1 MIRRAASAVR
11 EGAVR
16 IALGSDH
23 RGYPLKERL
32 KELLTGEGHEI
43 VDVGTDSVDSADY
56 PEYGLAVAAKT
67 ASGEVDRG
75 IVVCASGIGMSI
87 AANKVDGVRAA
98 LCHTVEEARMSRR
111 HNDAN
116 VLALSEKRLRD
127 PALEDLVHTWLE
139 TEFEGGRH
147 RRRLEKISRY
157 EQGR

>member
-1 MIRRAASAVR
+1 M
-11 EGAVR
+11 R

-23 RGYPLKERL
+23 RGWPLKERL
-32 KELLTGEGHEI
+32 KALLSGGGHEI
-43 VDVGTDSVDSADY
+43 VDVGTDSAESTDY
-56 PEYGLAVAAKT
+56 PVYALAVAEKVAP
-67 ASGEVDRG
+67 GEVDRG

-98 LCHTVEEARMSRR
+98 LCRTVEDARMSRL

-116 VLALSEKRLRD
+116 VLALSERSLQD

-139 TEFEGGRH
+139 TPFEGGRH
-147 RRRLEKISRY
+147 QRRLDRIRRY

>member
-1 MIRRAASAVR
+1 M
-11 EGAVR
+11 R

-23 RGYPLKERL
+23 RGWPLKERL
-32 KELLTGEGHEI
+32 KALLSGGGHEI
-43 VDVGTDSVDSADY
+43 VDVGTDSAESTDY
-56 PEYGLAVAAKT
+56 PVYALAVAEKV

-98 LCHTVEEARMSRR
+98 LCRTVEDARMSRL

-116 VLALSEKRLRD
+116 VLALSERSLQD
-127 PALEDLVHTWLE
+127 PALEDLVRTWLE
-139 TEFEGGRH
+139 TPFEGGRH
-147 RRRLEKISRY
+147 QRRLDRIRRY